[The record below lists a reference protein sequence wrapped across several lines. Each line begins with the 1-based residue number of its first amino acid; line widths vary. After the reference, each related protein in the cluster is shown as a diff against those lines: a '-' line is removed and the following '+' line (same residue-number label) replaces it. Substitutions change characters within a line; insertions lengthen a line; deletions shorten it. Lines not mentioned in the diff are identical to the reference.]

1 MGETPWL
8 SDEEMR
14 LFRAFLAASSGVTSK
29 LDQLLKSTSG
39 LSLDDYEVL
48 VHLSE
53 APDHRVR
60 MSDLSAL
67 LLHSRSRL
75 TQRIDRLVARG
86 LVLREKCDSD
96 ARGMWAVLTS
106 TGLDELTRTAPLH
119 LSHVREHLFDQLS
132 HTDLPAITDAL
143 ERLASGVRPLK

>member
-1 MGETPWL
+1 
-8 SDEEMR
+8 MR

-60 MSDLSAL
+60 MSELSDK

-75 TQRIDRLVARG
+75 TQRIDRLAKRG
-86 LVLREKCDSD
+86 LVQREKCDSD

-106 TGLDELTRTAPLH
+106 TGLDELTRTAPRH
-119 LSHVREHLFDQLS
+119 LDHVREHVFDQLS
-132 HTDLPAITDAL
+132 PADVPVVTEAL
-143 ERLASGVRPLK
+143 ERLASGVRPSKQSPK